1 MYRRSIWVM
10 AMHFK
15 ILWKTLQIYF
25 VLFFQ
30 RGSFYEFNAWA
41 GHLKK
46 KKKKT
51 HEHFELSRALCWRQ
65 HWDLCE
71 NQKATDMHFTFL
83 RAPHL
88 LFFTI
93 VDRFH
98 FTQPEVVLTCNT
110 THFHRLGKLTTKLKH
125 HLHFKCP
132 HLACTS
138 TITFNKVIVSRY
150 KCLILYLW
158 TITPPVGA
166 RTVKLLY
173 KQMNDN
179 IVINHVFIEEVI
191 IVENVLMSAHN

>member
-30 RGSFYEFNAWA
+30 RGSFYEFNAW

-46 KKKKT
+46 KKKRHMNILNWAERCAEDST
-51 HEHFELSRALCWRQ
+51 ET
-65 HWDLCE
+65 CE